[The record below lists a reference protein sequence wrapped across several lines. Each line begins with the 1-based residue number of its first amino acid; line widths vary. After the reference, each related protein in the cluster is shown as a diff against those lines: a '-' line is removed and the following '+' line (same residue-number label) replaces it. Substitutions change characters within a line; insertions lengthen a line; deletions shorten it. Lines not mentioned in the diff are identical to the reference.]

1 MNISNIAN
9 LINAIAVTAGVIFAA
24 VQIRQ
29 YQRRRQR
36 DAMLELVRSFQSP
49 AFTAALR
56 RVLSLPDGA
65 DAAKIREVLGPDG
78 EDAVYLVSLT
88 WESLGVLVFR
98 REVTLDLVDDFFSGP
113 LIISWQKLKVYSEE
127 WRRTL
132 NRETGNEWF
141 HWLAEQNGR
150 TRKVRAAGACLHC
163 APRLARI
170 TLTSHSG
177 EAQLPSGAQGASR
190 SAHHHLF
197 AGSRTLHGFFTSR
210 VESKE
215 MRAGS
220 VSVRRHFRSASGTD
234 ALQSLKP
241 WLSLCPGIV

>member
-1 MNISNIAN
+1 MDISTLAN

-29 YQRRRQR
+29 YRQRRHR

-49 AFTAALR
+49 AFTAAYR

-88 WESLGVLVFR
+88 WESLGVLVYR
-98 REVTLDLVDDFFSGP
+98 RQVTLDLVDDFFSGP
-113 LIISWQKLKVYSEE
+113 LVISWRKLKVYSEE

-141 HWLAEQNGR
+141 HWLAER
-150 TRKVRAAGACLHC
+150 MLEREK
-163 APRLARI
+163 
-170 TLTSHSG
+170 TSPPIP
-177 EAQLPSGAQGASR
+177 AYV
-190 SAHHHLF
+190 AH
-197 AGSRTLHGFFTSR
+197 
-210 VESKE
+210 
-215 MRAGS
+215 
-220 VSVRRHFRSASGTD
+220 RRWR
-234 ALQSLKP
+234 
-241 WLSLCPGIV
+241 

>member
-1 MNISNIAN
+1 MDISTIAN

-24 VQIRQ
+24 AQIRQ
-29 YQRRRQR
+29 YRQRRER

-65 DAAKIREVLGPDG
+65 DSAKIREVLGPDG

-88 WESLGVLVFR
+88 WESLGVLVYR

-113 LIISWQKLKVYSEE
+113 LVISWQKLRVYSEE

-141 HWLAEQNGR
+141 HWLAERMLSAKKHRPRFLPTLRTAIGVNPTARLGCRDAETELIFGR
-150 TRKVRAAGACLHC
+150 RMSDT
-163 APRLARI
+163 
-170 TLTSHSG
+170 
-177 EAQLPSGAQGASR
+177 
-190 SAHHHLF
+190 
-197 AGSRTLHGFFTSR
+197 
-210 VESKE
+210 
-215 MRAGS
+215 
-220 VSVRRHFRSASGTD
+220 
-234 ALQSLKP
+234 
-241 WLSLCPGIV
+241 

>member
-1 MNISNIAN
+1 MDISTIAN

-24 VQIRQ
+24 AQIRQ
-29 YQRRRQR
+29 YRQRRER

-65 DAAKIREVLGPDG
+65 DSAKIRDVLGPDG

-98 REVTLDLVDDFFSGP
+98 RQITLDLVDDFFSGP
-113 LIISWQKLKVYSEE
+113 LVISWQKLEVYSEE

-141 HWLAEQNGR
+141 HWLAER
-150 TRKVRAAGACLHC
+150 MLEREK
-163 APRLARI
+163 
-170 TLTSHSG
+170 TSPPIP
-177 EAQLPSGAQGASR
+177 AYV
-190 SAHHHLF
+190 AH
-197 AGSRTLHGFFTSR
+197 
-210 VESKE
+210 
-215 MRAGS
+215 
-220 VSVRRHFRSASGTD
+220 RHWR
-234 ALQSLKP
+234 
-241 WLSLCPGIV
+241 

>member
-1 MNISNIAN
+1 MDISTLAN

-24 VQIRQ
+24 AQIRQ
-29 YQRRRQR
+29 YRQRRQR

-56 RVLSLPDGA
+56 RVLSLSDGA

-113 LIISWQKLKVYSEE
+113 LLISWQKLKVYSEE

-132 NRETGNEWF
+132 NRKTGNEWF
-141 HWLAEQNGR
+141 HWLAERMQERER
-150 TRKVRAAGACLHC
+150 TSPPIPAY
-163 APRLARI
+163 
-170 TLTSHSG
+170 
-177 EAQLPSGAQGASR
+177 E
-190 SAHHHLF
+190 AHHNW
-197 AGSRTLHGFFTSR
+197 R
-210 VESKE
+210 
-215 MRAGS
+215 
-220 VSVRRHFRSASGTD
+220 
-234 ALQSLKP
+234 
-241 WLSLCPGIV
+241 

>member
-1 MNISNIAN
+1 MGNSIDISTIAN

-24 VQIRQ
+24 AQIRQ
-29 YQRRRQR
+29 YSQRRQR

-65 DAAKIREVLGPDG
+65 DSAKIREVLGPDG

-88 WESLGVLVFR
+88 WESLGVLVYR

-113 LIISWQKLKVYSEE
+113 LVISWRKLEVYSEE

-141 HWLAEQNGR
+141 HWLAER
-150 TRKVRAAGACLHC
+150 MLEREK
-163 APRLARI
+163 
-170 TLTSHSG
+170 TSPPIP
-177 EAQLPSGAQGASR
+177 AYI
-190 SAHHHLF
+190 AH
-197 AGSRTLHGFFTSR
+197 RDWR
-210 VESKE
+210 E
-215 MRAGS
+215 
-220 VSVRRHFRSASGTD
+220 RR
-234 ALQSLKP
+234 
-241 WLSLCPGIV
+241 